1 MDLKFN
7 PNLKSSSKQ
16 GIFGLPCSQE
26 EANVIFL
33 PIPWDVTTS
42 YKAGSSK
49 GPRAIL
55 KASDQIDLFDLEYG
69 NAYEQGLFMQKE
81 KTWIK
86 ALNKNSRPI
95 AKKIIDAPE
104 EKISKSKTLT
114 NSLKKINNVS
124 IKINNFVYS
133 QCQEILAQGKIPA
146 VVGGDHSVPYG
157 AIKAASENHKNL
169 GILHFDA
176 HSDTRKSYMGFIHSH
191 ASIMY
196 NVAEDLSVKKIVQVG
211 IRDFC
216 QEEFLY
222 TKNNKKFEVFYD
234 LDIQRKKLSGVKFL
248 NLANAVIDGLPKNVY
263 ISFDIDALDPKLC
276 PNTGTPVPGG
286 LDFYEIGLILNR
298 LVESKRKI
306 VGFDLVE
313 VAPSLQKNNDWDAN
327 VGMRVLYKLACA
339 SISSNQRQ

>member
-1 MDLKFN
+1 
-7 PNLKSSSKQ
+7 
-16 GIFGLPCSQE
+16 
-26 EANVIFL
+26 
-33 PIPWDVTTS
+33 
-42 YKAGSSK
+42 
-49 GPRAIL
+49 
-55 KASDQIDLFDLEYG
+55 
-69 NAYEQGLFMQKE
+69 
-81 KTWIK
+81 
-86 ALNKNSRPI
+86 
-95 AKKIIDAPE
+95 
-104 EKISKSKTLT
+104 
-114 NSLKKINNVS
+114 
-124 IKINNFVYS
+124 
-133 QCQEILAQGKIPA
+133 
-146 VVGGDHSVPYG
+146 
-157 AIKAASENHKNL
+157 
-169 GILHFDA
+169 
-176 HSDTRKSYMGFIHSH
+176 MGFIHSH